1 MAIFTAYAPPGAAD
15 AAVASDDILFLRE
28 GFSWMALLFAPV
40 WAIVR
45 GTWIVLLVWIA
56 AVVLASLIAA
66 RFGEMTGLVVYVGV
80 ALWFGLE
87 ARNLRGAHL
96 ARRGWQIAGIVAA
109 ASAREAEERFFAKLA
124 GDAVDGRLP
133 PPLPRAPLRS
143 RHSGFPPVVGYV
155 AGGEL

>member
-1 MAIFTAYAPPGAAD
+1 MAIFTAHAPPGVAD
-15 AAVASDDILFLRE
+15 AAAASDDILFLRE

-66 RFGEMTGLVVYVGV
+66 RFGESAGLVVYLGV
-80 ALWFGLE
+80 ALWLGLE
-87 ARNLRGAHL
+87 ARDLRRWHL
-96 ARRGWQIAGIVAA
+96 ALRGWQVVGIVAA
-109 ASAREAEERFFAKLA
+109 ASVHEAEERFFAKLA
-124 GDAVDGRLP
+124 ADAADGRLP
-133 PPLPRAPLRS
+133 PPLPRAPLRP
-143 RHSGFPPVVGYV
+143 RQSGFPPVVGYV